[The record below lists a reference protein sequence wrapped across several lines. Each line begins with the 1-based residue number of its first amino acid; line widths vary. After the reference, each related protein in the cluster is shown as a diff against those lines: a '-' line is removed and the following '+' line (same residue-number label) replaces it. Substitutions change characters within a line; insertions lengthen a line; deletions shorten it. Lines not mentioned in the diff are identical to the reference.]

1 MHFDDYWRQSS
12 GKQQG
17 YLKVLIPEKGIF
29 GSVSEYYK
37 AWCAILTDWNG
48 QSLKIIL
55 KRAPCD
61 TESLF
66 EADLNSS
73 FSFEAVDKESTKR
86 QWLLSN
92 GPHGYLR
99 IRLLLEEDNCR
110 DDWVTSIRWA
120 IKMAGDVCPNDQQCL
135 ASNEVVVP
143 HDRIL
148 LRQDGTKELLP

>member
-1 MHFDDYWRQSS
+1 MSIKNRF
-12 GKQQG
+12 
-17 YLKVLIPEKGIF
+17 
-29 GSVSEYYK
+29 
-37 AWCAILTDWNG
+37 LT
-48 QSLKIIL
+48 Q
-55 KRAPCD
+55 RAPCLSKVSFIKPKLAIIFD
-61 TESLF
+61 TERLF

-73 FSFEAVDKESTKR
+73 FSFEEVDASKR
-86 QWLLSN
+86 LWLLSN
-92 GPHGYLR
+92 GPHGHLR

-120 IKMAGDVCPNDQQCL
+120 IEMAANLCPNNQPCP